1 MSEFIF
7 HSKLPLPKPEYYQV
21 KFSDYE
27 DEMVEL
33 QNAYNASIGAPEV
46 EWNAW
51 NDIMGPIMEGKRAAQ
66 NSLINAPIAQQFRTL
81 SQLGDALAIPEMH
94 NPHHRV
100 QYAFASGFLQQQRI
114 VERMYGGKLAFE
126 DTFHPVAEVIN
137 GGQQYFESV
146 EDMHTAIRGHID
158 RLGRAGILATGH
170 ARGFIEKWAQEVYTP
185 ATYQH
190 LGMQDIF
197 KMGHGVAL
205 FGARAAH
212 EEVNEAIGASIES
225 LHEGPSS
232 AASNDADTG
241 DKE

>member
-1 MSEFIF
+1 MRLLFRKCTIRITECST
-7 HSKLPLPKPEYYQV
+7 LL
-21 KFSDYE
+21 
-27 DEMVEL
+27 
-33 QNAYNASIGAPEV
+33 
-46 EWNAW
+46 
-51 NDIMGPIMEGKRAAQ
+51 RADSF
-66 NSLINAPIAQQFRTL
+66 NSSVL
-81 SQLGDALAIPEMH
+81 SNECT
-94 NPHHRV
+94 
-100 QYAFASGFLQQQRI
+100 
-114 VERMYGGKLAFE
+114 GGKLAFE

-158 RLGRAGILATGH
+158 RMGRAGILATGH

-212 EEVNEAIGASIES
+212 EEVNEAIGASIEGS
-225 LHEGPSS
+225 YEGPSS